1 MNFTKMHGAGN
12 DYVYVN
18 GFVEE
23 RDWAKIAV
31 PVSDRHTGVGADGV
45 IVAMKSDKA
54 DFKMRMFNADGS
66 EGEMCGNG
74 IRCLVAFA
82 RDNHIISSDQNVVSV
97 ETAAGVLKVESIV
110 CDGIMSGAIVDMGK
124 PIFAPV
130 DVPVNLPETFHQAVP
145 TLNFP
150 LDVSGQE
157 HSLSFVSM
165 GNPHAISF
173 LNDDVDDFPLTIIGP
188 EVENHEMFPNRI
200 NFEIVNVVDEE
211 NLKVRVWERGSG
223 ITMACGTGACAVAVA
238 AQLKGLVGE
247 KVNVH
252 LPGGKLI
259 INWKKGAEVMME
271 GPIETVF
278 SGVWLDK
285 DNDD

>member
-82 RDNHIISSDQNVVSV
+82 RDNHIISSDQNLVSV
-97 ETAAGVLKVESIV
+97 ETAAGVLKVETIV

-130 DVPVNLPETFHQAVP
+130 DVPVNLPETFHQDVP

-150 LDVSGQE
+150 LEVSGQE

-173 LNDDVDDFPLTIIGP
+173 LNDDVDDFPLTIVGP

-211 NLKVRVWERGSG
+211 NLKVRVGEWGSG

-259 INWKKGAEVMME
+259 INWKKEAEVMME

-278 SGVWLDK
+278 SGVWLDR

>member
-82 RDNHIISSDQNVVSV
+82 RDNHIISSDQNLVSV
-97 ETAAGVLKVESIV
+97 ETAAGVLKVETIV

-130 DVPVNLPETFHQAVP
+130 DVPVNLPETFHQDVP

-150 LDVSGQE
+150 LEVSGQE

-173 LNDDVDDFPLTIIGP
+173 LNDDVDDFPLTIVGP

-259 INWKKGAEVMME
+259 INWKKEAEVMME

-278 SGVWLDK
+278 SGVWLDR

>member
-1 MNFTKMHGAGN
+1 
-12 DYVYVN
+12 
-18 GFVEE
+18 
-23 RDWAKIAV
+23 
-31 PVSDRHTGVGADGV
+31 
-45 IVAMKSDKA
+45 MKSDKA

-130 DVPVNLPETFHQAVP
+130 DVPVNLPETFHQDVP

-150 LDVSGQE
+150 LEVSGQE

-259 INWKKGAEVMME
+259 INWKKEAEVMME

-278 SGVWLDK
+278 SGVWLDR